1 MTHQRSNTPPLSNAA
16 AIDMKL
22 RAVGAAERAAIVLR
36 DQIDGVWLAF
46 HCGELG
52 KATAA
57 VMQALYLV
65 LADQINKDSDRPS
78 CGSGRFPPR
87 KSGLR
92 SLERAFALRISN
104 LEHRGAGVSGE
115 NRSEMYGRPQ
125 TQQKGRSWVKWN
137 LSSRS

>member
-1 MTHQRSNTPPLSNAA
+1 
-16 AIDMKL
+16 MKL

-65 LADQINKDSDRPS
+65 LADQINKDSDSEAVVWFWSLPS
-78 CGSGRFPPR
+78 TE
-87 KSGLR
+87 
-92 SLERAFALRISN
+92 ERATVI
-104 LEHRGAGVSGE
+104 GAGICSADIKLGTQ
-115 NRSEMYGRPQ
+115 GRRCIWRESLGDVRQAPDS
-125 TQQKGRSWVKWN
+125 TER
-137 LSSRS
+137 